1 MTYLLERINLTRD
14 VHFYTNTTMD
24 TLDYS
29 GTGINSGSKVVFAAY
44 GDKIRDLSLQVPAV
58 FEGLEV
64 FGTAHLAMPGVVCIT
79 APAYTNA
86 EEAASQINTLDA
98 QLSNASL
105 EGVAII
111 VLCDDANFAA
121 ETLNNYLWVTY
132 TRSNP
137 SHDIYGIGSFT
148 QNKHWGCAGP
158 LVIDARIKP
167 HHAPVLIKDQAV
179 EKRVDCLFEKGASLY
194 SLISTQV

>member
-1 MTYLLERINLTRD
+1 
-14 VHFYTNTTMD
+14 MD

-44 GDKIRDLSLQVPAV
+44 GDKIRELSNQVPAV
-58 FEGLEV
+58 LNALQG
-64 FGTAHLAMPGVVCIT
+64 FGDAHLAMPGVVCIS

-86 EEAASQINTLDA
+86 ADAASQMNALDA
-98 QLSNASL
+98 QLSDASL
-105 EGVAII
+105 KGVAII
-111 VLCDDANFAA
+111 VVCDDANFTAA
-121 ETLNNYLWVTY
+121 SLNNYLWVTY

-148 QNKHWGCAGP
+148 QNKHWGCTGP

-167 HHAPVLIKDQAV
+167 HHAPVLIKDEAV
-179 EKRVDCLFEKGASLY
+179 EKRVDRLFEKGGSLY